1 MLDKFLVYQPS
12 EWIER
17 NWRQMSGLPLEEV
30 WIQVTEE
37 VRVFGWFV
45 DAGPK
50 KPVLLW
56 CHGNAGNIAHRLENL
71 FDLYRGGLS
80 VFLFDYRGYG
90 KSTGSP
96 SESGLYAD
104 ALASYEYL
112 MRKRGVVPERL
123 VIFGR
128 SLGAAVAGEVATQ
141 RAAAGLILESA
152 FPSMQS
158 MADEHYL
165 GLPANWFVDAEY
177 NLSQKL
183 SNIAVPTC
191 IIHGEYDRIVPIALG
206 RQVYESARHPKT
218 WYMVPRAGHNDVPY
232 LGGRSYYRQIFSFIH
247 KVVR

>member
-30 WIQVTEE
+30 LIQVTEE

-112 MRKRGVVPERL
+112 IRERGVVPERL

-183 SNIAVPTC
+183 SNIAIPTC
-191 IIHGEYDRIVPIALG
+191 IIHGEYDRIVPITLG

>member
-1 MLDKFLVYQPS
+1 MLDQQFVYFPA

-17 NWRQMSGLPLEEV
+17 NWRQVSGLPLEEV
-30 WIQVTEE
+30 WIPVGPD
-37 VRVFGWFV
+37 VRVFGWYV
-45 DAGPK
+45 EAGPAN
-50 KPVLLW
+50 PLLLW

-71 FDLYRGGLS
+71 RDLYRGGLS

-90 KSTGSP
+90 KSTGTP

-104 ALASYEYL
+104 ALAPYDYL
-112 MRKRGVVPERL
+112 ISERGVVPERL
-123 VIFGR
+123 VLFGR

-141 RAAAGLILESA
+141 RPAAGLILESA

-165 GLPANWFVDAEY
+165 GFPANWFVDAEY
-177 NLSQKL
+177 HLSQKL
-183 SNIAVPTC
+183 ANVTIPTC
-191 IIHGEYDRIVPIALG
+191 VIHGEHDEIVPLALG
-206 RQVYESARHPKT
+206 QQVYKSARQPKT

-232 LGGRSYYRQIFSFIH
+232 IGGRPYYRQIFSFIQ

>member
-1 MLDKFLVYQPS
+1 MLYVSVAIIMSHSL
-12 EWIER
+12 
-17 NWRQMSGLPLEEV
+17 NTLTRQLLSNN
-30 WIQVTEE
+30 
-37 VRVFGWFV
+37 FV
-45 DAGPK
+45 DK
-50 KPVLLW
+50 T
-56 CHGNAGNIAHRLENL
+56 ENL
-71 FDLYRGGLS
+71 TIIR
-80 VFLFDYRGYG
+80 
-90 KSTGSP
+90 
-96 SESGLYAD
+96 
-104 ALASYEYL
+104 LASYEYL
-112 MRKRGVVPERL
+112 IRERGVVPERL

-191 IIHGEYDRIVPIALG
+191 IIHGEYDRIVPITLG

-218 WYMVPRAGHNDVPY
+218 WYMVPRAGHNDVP
-232 LGGRSYYRQIFSFIH
+232 
-247 KVVR
+247 